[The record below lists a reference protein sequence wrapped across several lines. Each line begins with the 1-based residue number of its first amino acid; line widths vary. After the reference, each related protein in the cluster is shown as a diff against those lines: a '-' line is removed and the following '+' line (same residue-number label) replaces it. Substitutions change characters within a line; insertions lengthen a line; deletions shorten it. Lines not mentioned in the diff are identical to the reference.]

1 MSIFDHPD
9 YDKHE
14 SVSFI
19 NDTSSGLKA
28 IIAVH
33 NTNLGPSVGG
43 CRMFPYVDSHAAL
56 ADVLRLSS
64 GMSYKAA
71 MAGLPQG
78 GGKAVIIGDPKTDK
92 SESLMQAMGTFVNS
106 FNGKYII
113 AEDSGISVTD
123 VNQMATKTRFAGGN
137 TAKYSIDGLPADGNP
152 APATSLGVF
161 HSIKV
166 TVEHVFNTD
175 LAGKRVAIQ
184 GVGHVGLRL
193 AKLLHEAGCEL
204 IVSDIFQD
212 NLLVAEK
219 QFGAK
224 IVNNSDI
231 HKLDVD
237 VFSPCALGGAINRNT
252 VEELG
257 ASIIAGAANNQ
268 LATNEMDKRL
278 LQKGI
283 CYVPDYLA
291 NAGGIIDIHYQST
304 KNGSNAALCERVA
317 NISNTVRA
325 VLEESRNTGIATQSV
340 ANMKAE
346 KILYS
351 A

>member
-19 NDTSSGLKA
+19 NDEASGLKA

-43 CRMFPYVDSHAAL
+43 CRMFPYHNSHAAL

-78 GGKAVIIGDPKTDK
+78 GGKAVIIGDPRTDK
-92 SESLMQAMGTFVNS
+92 SEALMQAMGLFVNS
-106 FNGKYII
+106 LEGKYVI
-113 AEDSGISVTD
+113 AEDSGISVKD

-137 TAKYSIDGLPADGNP
+137 KAQYSIDGLPADGNP
-152 APATSLGVF
+152 APSTSFGVYQ
-161 HSIKV
+161 SIKV
-166 TVEHVFNTD
+166 AVEHVFNSN

-184 GVGHVGLRL
+184 GLGHVGLRL
-193 AKLLHEAGCEL
+193 AKLLHETGCEL
-204 IVSDIFQD
+204 LVSDIFD
-212 NLLVAEK
+212 ENLLIAEK

-224 IVNNSDI
+224 IVDNKTI
-231 HKLDVD
+231 HQLDVD
-237 VFSPCALGGAINRNT
+237 IFAPCALGGAIND
-252 VEELG
+252 VSIKELG
-257 ASIIAGAANNQ
+257 ARIVAGAANNQ
-268 LATNEMDKRL
+268 LATKDMDRL
-278 LQKGI
+278 LLERGI
-283 CYVPDYLA
+283 CYVPDYIA
-291 NAGGIIDIHYQST
+291 NAGGIIDIHYQSM
-304 KNGSNAALCERVA
+304 KNGNDSELRERVS
-317 NISNTVRA
+317 NIGNTVRS
-325 VLEESRNTGIATQSV
+325 VLQESQDTGLPTQTV

-346 KILYS
+346 KIIYS
-351 A
+351 S

>member
-14 SVSFI
+14 SISFI
-19 NDTSSGLKA
+19 NDASTGLKA

-43 CRMFPYVDSHAAL
+43 CRMFPYANSHAAL

-92 SESLMQAMGTFVNS
+92 SHALMQAMGKFVNS
-106 FNGKYII
+106 CDGKYII
-113 AEDSGISVTD
+113 AEDSGISVAD
-123 VNQMATKTRFAGGN
+123 VNQMAKKTKFAGGN
-137 TAKYSIDGLPADGNP
+137 TAQYSIDGLPADGNP

-161 HSIKV
+161 HSIQV
-166 TVEHVFNTD
+166 AVEHVFNSD
-175 LAGKRVAIQ
+175 LTGKKVAIQ

-204 IVSDIFQD
+204 MVSDIFDD
-212 NLLVAEK
+212 NLLIAEK
-219 QFGAK
+219 QFGAT
-224 IVNNSDI
+224 IVSNSDI

-237 VFSPCALGGAINRNT
+237 IFSPCALGGAINENT
-252 VEELG
+252 ITSLG

-268 LATNEMDKRL
+268 LATNEMDRL
-278 LQKGI
+278 LLEKGI

-291 NAGGIIDIHYQST
+291 NAGGIIDIHYQSI
-304 KNGSNAALCERVA
+304 KNGSNVGLCERVA
-317 NISNTVRA
+317 GISNTVRA
-325 VLEESRNTGIATQSV
+325 VLEESSSTGIPTQTV